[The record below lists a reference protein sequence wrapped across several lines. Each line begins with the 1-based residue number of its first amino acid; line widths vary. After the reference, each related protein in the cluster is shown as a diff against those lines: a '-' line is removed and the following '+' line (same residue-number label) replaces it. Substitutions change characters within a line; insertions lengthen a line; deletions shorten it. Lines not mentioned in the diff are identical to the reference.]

1 MLAVGVVAAVGP
13 APGAPPMRMV
23 TPVVPV
29 ADERVISG
37 PLLDRTAAWLTVGD
51 AAARV
56 RVRFA
61 RMPGLLYRVSTA
73 SDAGVAPVVSRR
85 GGRVTVRLTAT
96 GRDGL
101 DEVRIVLNRQV
112 RWDIRL
118 PAGAGEQQ
126 LNLRDGRVQRVEVG
140 SAGLA
145 EVWLPEPEG
154 TVPIVFTGGVG
165 TAVVSV
171 GSGTPVRVR
180 LSEGAGSVETPWTT
194 NNGTAAG
201 TVLHDPV
208 FRRARDRYAIR
219 AEGGLGALVVRQST
233 DDVPGTVAPGRDPW
247 TVPPGKPAG
256 PGPRPGVIAPT
267 GEPRPPA
274 PAGDAR
280 TTGKRDART
289 AGKKD
294 ARTAGTRNPRT
305 PGTRDSRPGGTRD
318 TRPTVPRRDPRPA
331 ATTNPPPPA
340 APIATGKADPPRRT
354 SAPGAAV
361 PPRAADRTASEDAA
375 R

>member
-1 MLAVGVVAAVGP
+1 MLAAGGVALVWP
-13 APGAPPMRMV
+13 TPGAPPMRLV
-23 TPVVPV
+23 TPATPV
-29 ADERVISG
+29 AEERIVSG

-73 SDAGVAPVVSRR
+73 ADAGVAPVVSSR
-85 GGRVTVRLTAT
+85 GGRVTVRLTRT

-126 LNLRDGRVQRVEVG
+126 LNLRDGRLQRVEVG

-171 GSGTPVRVR
+171 GSRTPVRVR
-180 LSEGAGSVETPWTT
+180 LSEGAGSVDTPWTT

-201 TVLHDPV
+201 TVLLDPV

-219 AEGGLGALVVRQST
+219 AEGGLGALVVRQSMG
-233 DDVPGTVAPGRDPW
+233 DEPVVVAPGRSPW
-247 TVPPGKPAG
+247 TAAPANPPRVRITPGVVPGRKPGTVPGRKPGAIARTATPTAVPGTAKPSAVRRSAKPSAAATPGKPVAPSSDPAAG
-256 PGPRPGVIAPT
+256 PDESGA
-267 GEPRPPA
+267 
-274 PAGDAR
+274 
-280 TTGKRDART
+280 
-289 AGKKD
+289 
-294 ARTAGTRNPRT
+294 T
-305 PGTRDSRPGGTRD
+305 P
-318 TRPTVPRRDPRPA
+318 
-331 ATTNPPPPA
+331 
-340 APIATGKADPPRRT
+340 
-354 SAPGAAV
+354 
-361 PPRAADRTASEDAA
+361 
-375 R
+375 